1 VSEKKPEVIKEQKI
15 TSKQKKEED
24 KSFQIETTSMEA
36 IDEPSKPAPIT
47 SVAPAKT
54 PSPAQKKVVK
64 KEEKKKEKESHD
76 FVIETTTA
84 TP

>member
-1 VSEKKPEVIKEQKI
+1 
-15 TSKQKKEED
+15 
-24 KSFQIETTSMEA
+24 MEA